1 MNGDEDLALV
11 TDPDILREAYLAPQI
26 AGRDEQIRELSQALR
41 SADCRSRPMH
51 CWLYGS
57 PGTGKTATA
66 RWILRKL
73 RKEHGITGLYV
84 NCWNYPTYFSVLD
97 KVVRELRVLGAER
110 LTVPFKLERLQ
121 RHLDRDPL
129 ILVPD
134 EIDRPSPKERNSILY
149 NLSQVGNIGLLCICN
164 SQHVYFALEDRVKSR
179 LNPVRILFPDYSCA
193 QLTSI
198 LAQRAQHALAPGS
211 WSEQILTKIG
221 ALAQGDARLAIRT
234 LRNAARLAQKDRQ
247 DRIHQRHVLWG
258 WHAAKDVDLSFLLQG
273 VTQHHR
279 LLYELIAKH
288 PGILSGDLWR
298 LYLKTCQSKRIK
310 PIAIRTYS
318 EYCNKLAALGLVEAK
333 RAAIPGKVREF
344 RPVVVSQPSASISG
358 RPASA
363 GPTRCPTYSNGLTRN
378 SCLGGQPGHQSQF
391 SHSQRQLTLP

>member
-1 MNGDEDLALV
+1 MNGDEDLALI

-26 AGRDEQIRELSQALR
+26 ADRDEQITELSQALR

-66 RWILRKL
+66 RWMLRKL
-73 RKEHGITGLYV
+73 RKEHGVKGLYV

-110 LTVPFKLERLQ
+110 LTVSFKLERLQ
-121 RHLDRDPL
+121 RHLDRDTL
-129 ILVPD
+129 ILVLD

-164 SQHVYFALEDRVKSR
+164 SQHVYFALEERVKSR
-179 LNPVRILFPDYSCA
+179 LNPVRIHFPDYSDA

-198 LAQRAQHALAPGS
+198 LTQRAQDALAPGS
-211 WSEQILTKIG
+211 WSEQILT
-221 ALAQGDARLAIRT
+221 
-234 LRNAARLAQKDRQ
+234 LAQKDRAQ
-247 DRIHQRHVLWG
+247 RIQAKHIVGG
-258 WHAAKDVDLSFLLQG
+258 WHAARDIDTTFLLRSI
-273 VTQHHR
+273 TDHHR

-298 LYLKTCQSKRIK
+298 LYLKTCQSKKIK
-310 PIAIRTYS
+310 PIAVRTYS

-344 RPVVVSQPSASISG
+344 RPVVLSQPSTSVSR
-358 RPASA
+358 RPAGA
-363 GPTRCPTYSNGLTRN
+363 GPTRCPTCSNGLTRN
-378 SCLGGQPGHQSQF
+378 PCLGEQPGHQSQL
-391 SHSQRQLTLP
+391 SHPQRQLTLP